1 MKARRSRK
9 KEEYR
14 MRTHLIHGNLESN
27 RWDYDHHVIP
37 PISSSTT
44 YRLNSAHRGAQG
56 FVEFAHDEVD
66 TTQQVPIYIYDRLD
80 EPTRG
85 MLEDNLAYA
94 EGGETPV
101 CFASGMA
108 AINAALAVAVKS
120 QEEIVAHQVLYGC
133 TYSLL
138 TH

>member
-1 MKARRSRK
+1 M
-9 KEEYR
+9 
-14 MRTHLIHGNLESN
+14 N
-27 RWDYDHHVIP
+27 
-37 PISSSTT
+37 
-44 YRLNSAHRGAQG
+44 
-56 FVEFAHDEVD
+56 

-94 EGGETPV
+94 EGGETAV

-120 QEEIVAHQVLYGC
+120 QEEENGGITTTTSFPRFPLPPPTGSTLPTEAKHTAVSPPSA
-133 TYSLL
+133 
-138 TH
+138 